1 MWLSLLCIT
10 YFFYI
15 GMTKN
20 LLRFFA
26 CVKIDEDVSENLDDA
41 HLSGP
46 LEDSFWEEDT
56 SIECYSHRHAFLIGV
71 LVIPLLFAVTIG
83 YPLGTLSILQANSKL
98 LDDEDFIGTYG
109 FLYRGYDKYYWE
121 VVIMLRKG
129 LIAGV
134 AVFAYGLGENIQ
146 GLICVLIL
154 VASLGLHLTFSPFT
168 KEIPQLNYLETSSLS
183 TSIAVFVSGLIFND
197 PKSETGTEI
206 VLSVLAI
213 VMIVVTVC
221 LLLVSLCS
229 MSEEV
234 IDMLLLENGLMHP
247 DALVDARLAF
257 KMEQLVLHYFGN
269 FFRTWERVF
278 RAMFRRQ
285 RALSTD
291 SPSTQ
296 MATL

>member
-26 CVKIDEDVSENLDDA
+26 CVKIEEDAEDLDHA
-41 HLSGP
+41 YSTAP
-46 LEDSFWEEDT
+46 LEDSYWEEDT
-56 SIECYSHRHAFLIGV
+56 SVECYSRRHAFLIGV

-83 YPLGTLSILQANSKL
+83 YPLGTLSILQSNSKL
-98 LDDEDFIGTYG
+98 LDDEDFIGAYG
-109 FLYRGYDKYYWE
+109 FLYRGYDRYYWE

-129 LIAGV
+129 LIAAV

-168 KEIPQLNYLETSSLS
+168 KEIPQLNYLETCSLS
-183 TSIAVFVSGLIFND
+183 TTIAVFVSGLIFND
-197 PKSETGTEI
+197 PKSETETEI

-213 VMIVVTVC
+213 LMIVVTVG
-221 LLLVSLCS
+221 LLVVSLCS
-229 MSEEV
+229 VSEEV

-257 KMEQLVLHYFGN
+257 KMEQLVLHYFG
-269 FFRTWERVF
+269 RCYRAGERSF
-278 RAMFRRQ
+278 GAMFRRH
-285 RALSTD
+285 RALSTE
-291 SPSTQ
+291 SSSTQ